1 MNFNNPNTELEETLR
16 QWSVAMRGAGGSD
29 GELEAEMAKLRS
41 LTAELLDAHY
51 DPPSFEERKRFLR
64 EQFNRQGPGS
74 NPSPV
79 LIRGLKKM
87 TLGELRKIEAN
98 LERFCT
104 HLEDL
109 P

>member
-1 MNFNNPNTELEETLR
+1 TLR
-16 QWSVAMRGAGGSD
+16 QWSEAMRGAGGSD
-29 GELEAEMAKLRS
+29 GELEAGMAKLCS

-64 EQFNRQGPGS
+64 EQLALPGPES
-74 NPSPV
+74 YPSPV

-87 TLGELRKIEAN
+87 KLGELRKIEAN
-98 LERFCT
+98 LERFCR
-104 HLEDL
+104 HIEEA